1 MWSSALELL
10 LKRRLEQVETMV
22 YNALPLEP
30 YNPADVVAVEVSVA
44 DGDIAMSL
52 W

>member
-1 MWSSALELL
+1 MWCSV
-10 LKRRLEQVETMV
+10 RRLEQVETMV
-22 YNALPLEP
+22 YNALPLET

-44 DGDIAMSL
+44 DGDAAMSL